1 MNFFNLLKSEHKEV
15 KTKLEELVN
24 SEEIDREECEIVC
37 QKLLLH
43 MEMEEKYFY
52 PVMEDFEE
60 TKELAEEAQLEHK
73 ESKKFIRSLLNN
85 ELDDTEYKVKL
96 EMLQAGVEHHADEEE
111 SEFFPKAQEVLSD
124 EEVDEI
130 TEKMVA
136 LKEKKE
142 ETSSS

>member
-60 TKELAEEAQLEHK
+60 TKD
-73 ESKKFIRSLLNN
+73 SLPARNN
-85 ELDDTEYKVKL
+85 
-96 EMLQAGVEHHADEEE
+96 QAIN
-111 SEFFPKAQEVLSD
+111 PC
-124 EEVDEI
+124 
-130 TEKMVA
+130 
-136 LKEKKE
+136 
-142 ETSSS
+142 TSAKRRVTSVNCRNSI